1 MEMTNSK
8 LARVVVER
16 TRLISWLRSLLG
28 RPESGAVVGTVLI
41 WLLFAFAAGGGG
53 FLTVM
58 GTANYLQVA
67 SEIGILGVPV
77 TLLMLAGEFDLSVGS
92 MIGVSGMILALTVTQ
107 LGWPL
112 EAGIGA
118 AFTFAIAYGLMN
130 GILVVRTGLPSFLV
144 TLGGLFLLRG
154 LAYAMPILATGL
166 SQVGGLEKATAGSL
180 LTGVFATDFGGGF
193 KVSIVWW
200 IGLALLAT
208 WILMRTTAGNW
219 IFACGGSASGARAMG
234 VPVDR
239 VRITLFAATA
249 AGAALVAVIQT
260 LELHSADALR
270 GQDYEFQAIIEVVIG
285 GTLLSGGYG
294 SVIGTIFGALTLGII
309 SQGLFLAEVDPN
321 WYNAIL
327 GILLL
332 VAVLANEFVRRRA
345 IGAS

>member
-1 MEMTNSK
+1 M
-8 LARVVVER
+8 
-16 TRLISWLRSLLG
+16 
-28 RPESGAVVGTVLI
+28 LI
-41 WLLFAFAAGGGG
+41 WLLFAFAAAGGG
-53 FLTVM
+53 FLTLA

-92 MIGVSGMILALTVTQ
+92 MIGASGMILALTVTQ

-118 AFTFAIAYGLMN
+118 AFVFAIAYGLLN

-166 SQVGGLEKATAGSL
+166 SQVGGLEKATANSL
-180 LTGVFATDFGGGF
+180 LTGIFATDFGSGF

-208 WILMRTTAGNW
+208 WTLMRTTVGNW
-219 IFACGGSASGARAMG
+219 IFASGGSANGARAMG

-309 SQGLFLAEVDPN
+309 SQGLFFAEVDPN

-332 VAVLANEFVRRRA
+332 VAVLANEFVRRRVV
-345 IGAS
+345 GAS